1 MAAATQPPARLP
13 AAAVIDI
20 AANSQYLDGMSD
32 QRIADRD
39 FASAIL
45 HLANLLNRR
54 LGPLLES
61 SGITPQQW
69 NVLLALARG
78 DDPVTLAG
86 LGRRLSVSKQN
97 MTGMVGRLAQLNL
110 VQREEDP
117 LDLRS
122 SRVRLARRGRNLV
135 ERLTPAYEAWLA
147 QLAAGLT
154 PVETRSLVS
163 ALTKLAAA
171 MHDES

>member
-1 MAAATQPPARLP
+1 
-13 AAAVIDI
+13 
-20 AANSQYLDGMSD
+20 MSD

-39 FASAIL
+39 FVSTIL

-54 LGPLLES
+54 LGPLFES
-61 SGITPQQW
+61 AGVTPQQW

-97 MTGMVGRLAQLNL
+97 MTGMVGRLEQLNL
-110 VQREEDP
+110 VQREGDP
-117 LDLRS
+117 ADLRS

-135 ERLTPAYEAWLA
+135 ERLTPTYEAWIA
-147 QLAAGLT
+147 QLVVGLT
-154 PVETRSLVS
+154 PVETRGLVS
-163 ALTKLAAA
+163 ALKKLAQT
-171 MHDES
+171 MGEES

>member
-1 MAAATQPPARLP
+1 MDARTGL
-13 AAAVIDI
+13 ALAAVIDI
-20 AANSQYLDGMSD
+20 AGNSQYLDGMPD
-32 QRIADRD
+32 QRMADRD
-39 FASAIL
+39 FVSAIL

-61 SGITPQQW
+61 AGITPQQW

-97 MTGMVGRLAQLNL
+97 MTGMISRLEQLNL
-110 VQREEDP
+110 VQREGDP
-117 LDLRS
+117 ADLRS

-135 ERLTPAYEAWLA
+135 ERLTPTYEAWIA
-147 QLAAGLT
+147 QLAVDLT

-163 ALTKLAAA
+163 ALTKLAEA
-171 MHDES
+171 MREET